1 MADEEEQANE
11 LDALEAIYGEKVFI
25 RSNDEPGGELRLQL
39 IIEQPFNLFFEST
52 GGKNGLE
59 ESTSALE
66 VKYLPPL
73 VLNFSYPPDYPSVD
87 PPLFALSCKWLNE
100 SQVIGS
106 IFIVIP

>member
-25 RSNDEPGGELRLQL
+25 RSSEEPGGELRLH
-39 IIEQPFNLFFEST
+39 IDIEQPFNLFFEST
-52 GGKNGLE
+52 SGRKGLD
-59 ESTSALE
+59 ESTPALE

-73 VLNFSYPPDYPSVD
+73 ILSFSYPPDYPSLD

-100 SQVIGS
+100 IQVIGNML
-106 IFIVIP
+106 IVIP